1 MNVTGEAVISGE
13 TAVIPSASMVLG
25 HNFDPA
31 IHIGPAMTRKALQR
45 NGQTVYCSTVRS
57 LTPDELADE
66 SIKKK
71 KCEDFTDTKVN
82 SVLGDG
88 FKYKDFANPELV
100 DLEIPTSQTTST
112 MMTARC
118 LESLTP
124 MMSLLLTRTISI
136 LGPR

>member
-1 MNVTGEAVISGE
+1 
-13 TAVIPSASMVLG
+13 MVLG
-25 HNFDPA
+25 HKFDPA
-31 IHIGPAMTRKALQR
+31 IHIGPAMTRIALQR
-45 NGQTVYCSTVRS
+45 NSQTVYCSTARS

-66 SIKKK
+66 SIKK